1 MELFDVK
8 YFFECI
14 PQIVTSLPV
23 TLFAAFV
30 SFLIGVLLGLITAI
44 IKIYKVPVLKQI
56 AGIYISA
63 IRGTPLLVQL
73 YIVCYGLP
81 KLIYYCQVEH
91 GILQSV
97 DTNFIPKMFYA
108 LFAFSINIGAY
119 LAEAIRSSIEAIDKG
134 QYESSYSL
142 GMTRFQTM
150 TRIIIPQA
158 FTIAIP
164 NLGNNL
170 ISTVK
175 DTSFIFM
182 IGIVDVMGKAK
193 IIGARSLSYF
203 EVYIAVALLYW
214 GVCFVLERIIM
225 LTEKRSKRYIS

>member
-1 MELFDVK
+1 MELFDVR
-8 YFFECI
+8 YFYECF

-23 TLFAAFV
+23 TLFAAIV

-44 IKIYKVPVLKQI
+44 IKIYKIPVLKQI
-56 AGIYISA
+56 AGVYISA

-73 YIVCYGLP
+73 YIVCYGIP
-81 KLIYYCQVEH
+81 KIIYFCQIEY
-91 GILQSV
+91 GSFQSIDINV
-97 DTNFIPKMFYA
+97 IPKMFYA
-108 LFAFSINIGAY
+108 LFAFSVNIGAY

-134 QYESSYSL
+134 QYESAYSL

-170 ISTVK
+170 ISAVK

-214 GVCFVLERIIM
+214 CICFLLERV
-225 LTEKRSKRYIS
+225 LAVVEKRSKRYV

>member
-1 MELFDVK
+1 MELFDIR
-8 YFFECI
+8 YFFECF

-23 TLFAAFV
+23 TLFAAIV
-30 SFLIGVLLGLITAI
+30 SFGIGVLLGLITAI
-44 IKIYKVPVLKQI
+44 IKIYKIPVFRQI

-73 YIVCYGLP
+73 YIVCYGIP
-81 KLIYYCQVEH
+81 KIIYFCQIEYGAFSSIDINV
-91 GILQSV
+91 
-97 DTNFIPKMFYA
+97 IPKMFYA
-108 LFAFSINIGAY
+108 LFAFSVNIGAY

-134 QYESSYSL
+134 QYESAYSL

-170 ISTVK
+170 ISTIK

-203 EVYIAVALLYW
+203 EVYIAVALIYW
-214 GVCFVLERIIM
+214 GICFLLERILALI
-225 LTEKRSKRYIS
+225 EKRSKRYI